1 VSLRKNSKDS
11 NERATIEFLI
21 SKNKDIIQYS
31 RVQTLGRF
39 NKALSDDWN
48 DVIERLDLRM
58 DNLSQSITNLE
69 VPKVI
74 VKCGYKTIESK
85 GVFDTKE
92 KFNAYRLTM
101 KGEVIMEWDKNL
113 DNISPNANIH
123 NVPMFAQNLDN
134 LVDDVPDDHE
144 PLDLL
149 PEDFDL

>member
-1 VSLRKNSKDS
+1 
-11 NERATIEFLI
+11 
-21 SKNKDIIQYS
+21 
-31 RVQTLGRF
+31 
-39 NKALSDDWN
+39 
-48 DVIERLDLRM
+48 
-58 DNLSQSITNLE
+58 
-69 VPKVI
+69 
-74 VKCGYKTIESK
+74 
-85 GVFDTKE
+85 
-92 KFNAYRLTM
+92 M